1 MRNRSQN
8 GHDEKKLRALDWW
21 VHFQKRFS
29 KGGVG
34 QEARNPSPSPTH
46 THTHTHTHRR
56 PLAQLLG
63 SSFRTV
69 HETTLKMGTTRKST
83 EL

>member
-21 VHFQKRFS
+21 VHFQKRLS
-29 KGGVG
+29 KGGS
-34 QEARNPSPSPTH
+34 QEARHPSPPPPTH

-63 SSFRTV
+63 SSFQTV
-69 HETTLKMGTTRKST
+69 RETTLKMGTTRKST